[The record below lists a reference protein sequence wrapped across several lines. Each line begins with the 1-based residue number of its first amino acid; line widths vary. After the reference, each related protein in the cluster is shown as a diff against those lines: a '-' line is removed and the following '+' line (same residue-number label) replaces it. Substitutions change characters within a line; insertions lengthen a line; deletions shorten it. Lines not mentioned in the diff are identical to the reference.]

1 MNKSKYEIVK
11 ALYQGEMWY
20 NITVDGVYVNG
31 FRDKTDALSYGW
43 WYTNTDK
50 ETADGQAVY
59 MGRTSLNL
67 QESALVSGV
76 RRGN

>member
-1 MNKSKYEIVK
+1 MKYEIVK

-20 NITVDGVYVNG
+20 NVTVDGVYVNG

-43 WYTNTDK
+43 WYTNYGK
-50 ETADGQAVY
+50 AVADGDEDH
-59 MGRTSLNL
+59 MGRVRTNL
-67 QESALVSGV
+67 QQPDMVSGV

>member
-1 MNKSKYEIVK
+1 MKYEIVK

-20 NITVDGVYVNG
+20 NVTVDGVYVNG

-43 WYTNTDK
+43 WYTNAGQ
-50 ETADGQAVY
+50 EVADGQSVY
-59 MGRTSLNL
+59 MGRTRPNI

-76 RRGN
+76 RRRN